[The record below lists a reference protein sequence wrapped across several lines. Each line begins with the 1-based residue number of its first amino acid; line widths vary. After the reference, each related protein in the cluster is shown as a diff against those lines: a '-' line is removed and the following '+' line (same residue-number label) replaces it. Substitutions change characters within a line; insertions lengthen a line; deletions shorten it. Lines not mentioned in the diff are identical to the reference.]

1 MENKYH
7 DPRWQK
13 FRLKRLE
20 QSKWSCDHCG
30 DSKIKLNIHHA
41 FYIARRD
48 PWHYLPQSTIV
59 LCDQCHEDAHDYN
72 SSIRPDDIKWTEWE
86 IWAAVKIAEA
96 VERSRKRIKLKRKAQ
111 ASVR

>member
-30 DSKIKLNIHHA
+30 DSKTKLNIHHV
-41 FYIARRD
+41 FYITGRD
-48 PWHYLPQSTIV
+48 PWDYLPQSTIV
-59 LCDQCHEDAHDYN
+59 LCDQCHEDEHLFSA
-72 SSIRPDDIKWTEWE
+72 SGRPDEINWTEWE
-86 IWAAVKIAEA
+86 IYAACSIAES
-96 VERSRKRIKLKRKAQ
+96 VKRSRKRLQLKRKAK